1 MFSDRESRVFGG
13 TMLIA
18 GTSIGAAMLAMP
30 IMSGLFGFLGTLAIL
45 IACWAFMYWTAML
58 IMEASLRFKDGES
71 YLTMAQKTLGPWGAG
86 FTWTFFL
93 LLFYSLQAAYLSGSG
108 RIMIDALEG
117 FLRIQLPPSFDIL
130 PLLVIFAPFMYF
142 GLSVV
147 DRLNRYLMIGM
158 LMSYII
164 ITAWLFPGMDY
175 KFLTYNN
182 WSFSLLSFSVIVTSF
197 GYQVII
203 PSLVSYLDRHV
214 PSIKKCLFFGSLIPL
229 VIYILWNLVMLGS
242 ISVTGPHGLAH
253 AFQMDLPLSKLLRHH
268 TNNDFISLL
277 ARGFSIFAIVTSF
290 LGVSQG
296 LFDFLKDGVKAGRSS
311 KKTLLAFFL
320 TFLPPALFVVFLEGS
335 FIRLLEYAG
344 AMAAIVLGIIP
355 IAIIWRLRERRDEY
369 VEYRAPGNKFA
380 LIAGIVFFSLV
391 VILVILKNIGIL
403 QFNVDKLI

>member
-1 MFSDRESRVFGG
+1 MLSDLDSRVFGG

-30 IMSGLFGFLGTLAIL
+30 IASGLFGFWGTLVIL

-58 IMEASLRFKDGES
+58 ILEATLRFKDGES
-71 YLTMAQKTLGPWGAG
+71 FLTMAQKTLGPWGAG
-86 FTWTFFL
+86 ITWCIFL

-117 FLRIQLPPSFDIL
+117 FLRIQLPPFFDIL

-158 LMSYII
+158 LMAYVII
-164 ITAWLFPGMDY
+164 IAWLLPSIQPE
-175 KFLTYNN
+175 LLSETN

-203 PSLVSYLDRHV
+203 PSLVSYLDRHL

-229 VIYILWNLVMLGS
+229 LVYIFWNLVMLGS
-242 ISVTGPHGLAH
+242 ISVEGPNGLAF
-253 AFQMDLPLSKLLRHH
+253 AFKMDVPLSKLLRIH
-268 TNNDFISLL
+268 TNNDFVAAL
-277 ARGFSIFAIVTSF
+277 ARSFSIFAIVTSF

-296 LFDFLKDGVKAGRSS
+296 LFDFLKDGVKAGRSH
-311 KKTLLAFFL
+311 KKKLIAFFL
-320 TFLPPALFVVFLEGS
+320 TFIPPALLIVFLESS
-335 FIRLLEYAG
+335 FMRLLEYAG
-344 AMAAIVLGIIP
+344 AMASIILGIIP
-355 IAIIWRLRERRDEY
+355 IVIVWQLRRDRDVY
-369 VEYRAPGNKFA
+369 VEYRAPGNKVA
-380 LIAGIVFFSLV
+380 LVLGILFFSLV
-391 VILVILKNIGIL
+391 VFLVLLKNL
-403 QFNVDKLI
+403 NLLLFNVDSLI

>member
-1 MFSDRESRVFGG
+1 MFSDLDSRIFGG

-30 IMSGLFGFLGTLAIL
+30 IASGLFGFWGTLVVL

-58 IMEASLRFKDGES
+58 ILEASLRFKDGES
-71 YLTMAQKTLGPWGAG
+71 FPTMAKKTLGPWGAG
-86 FTWTFFL
+86 MTWVFFL

-117 FLRIQLPPSFDIL
+117 FLRVQLPPFFDIL

-158 LMSYII
+158 LMTYVII
-164 ITAWLFPGMDY
+164 IAW
-175 KFLTYNN
+175 FLPDLDLQLLSYTN

-203 PSLVSYLDRHV
+203 PSLVTYLDRHV

-229 VIYILWNLVMLGS
+229 LVYIFWNMVMLGTLW
-242 ISVTGPHGLAH
+242 VPGPNGLAF
-253 AFQMDLPLSKLLRHH
+253 AFKMDVPLSKLLRIH
-268 TNNDFISLL
+268 TNNDFISAL
-277 ARGFSIFAIVTSF
+277 ARSFSIFSIVTSF
-290 LGVSQG
+290 LGVSLG
-296 LFDFLKDGVKAGRSS
+296 LFDFLKDGLKAGQSR
-311 KKTLLAFFL
+311 KRIGIAFFL
-320 TFLPPALFVVFLEGS
+320 TFIPPALLIVIFESS

-344 AMAAIVLGIIP
+344 ALASIILGIIP
-355 IAIIWRLRERRDEY
+355 ILIVWQLRKRKDEY
-369 VEYRAPGNKFA
+369 VEYRAPGNKIA
-380 LIAGIVFFSLV
+380 LIAGVMFFSLV
-391 VILVILKNIGIL
+391 VILVILKNAGIIN
-403 QFNVDKLI
+403 FNVDALI